1 MRIVERITDD
11 VTVFSIAGKLDT
23 HTSPEAQDRL
33 TACIDDGALKIAI
46 NLEKLEYISSI
57 GFRVFLM
64 VAKRLQG
71 DGGALRL
78 CGITGNVKE
87 VFDISG
93 FASVF
98 DIYENEAAA
107 LADFKLP
114 RHAKG

>member
-1 MRIVERITDD
+1 MRISERTAED

-33 TACIDDGALKIAI
+33 LSSVDEGALKIAI
-46 NLEKLEYISSI
+46 NLEELEYISSI
-57 GFRVFLM
+57 GFRVLLM
-64 VAKRLQG
+64 AAKRLKG

-78 CGITGNVKE
+78 YGLNGNVKE

-98 DIYENEAAA
+98 DIYENDAAA
-107 LADFKLP
+107 LSDF
-114 RHAKG
+114 

>member
-1 MRIVERITDD
+1 MRISDRTADD

-33 TACIDDGALKIAI
+33 LGAIEAGALKVAV
-46 NLEKLEYISSI
+46 NLEELEYISSI
-57 GFRVFLM
+57 GFRVFL
-64 VAKRLQG
+64 VAAKQLQV
-71 DGGALRL
+71 DGGEFRL

-98 DIYENEAAA
+98 AIYESEAAA
-107 LADFKLP
+107 LADF
-114 RHAKG
+114 

>member
-71 DGGALRL
+71 DGGAMRHHRQR
-78 CGITGNVKE
+78 KE

-107 LADFKLP
+107 LADF
-114 RHAKG
+114 